1 MEAKNVVESFSS
13 KYC

>member
-1 MEAKNVVESFSS
+1 MEAKNVVESLSS